1 MCIESDNYSLVVP
14 IYEQI
19 PFFVLGKH
27 SLFGLPFR
35 LLPFSIF
42 FFRFFNGDSFL
53 FRQNSSFFGSPLF
66 GDTLLFGGL
75 LGCEASLF
83 GGLFFCNPPLFGSL
97 FSRDALLLPS
107 FFFGQ
112 TPFFGGF
119 FFRDPLLLGS
129 EFFRDALL
137 LCGDTLLFQPVLLL
151 IIGVSSDA
159 DTGQHQNGN
168 NGEYIRALLFPCH
181 RTALRLLLFPLLS
194 GDTLL
199 FGLPFPFKTGGFGL
213 PLLLLLP
220 DAVAFDMFLRAGI
233 DQLFGI
239 ELRVGENLSYFR
251 VVHGCHHLGE
261 GTAFF
266 ADLQLMAA
274 LLDQRCPIHRGM
286 RNNLLELNRVE
297 FADFGFLSGDRNS
310 LFETVGV
317 GFRVGFRIGFRI
329 GFLGVPGLERGDRVS
344 GLDALNLFG
353 DGLWDARPC

>member
-1 MCIESDNYSLVVP
+1 M
-14 IYEQI
+14 
-19 PFFVLGKH
+19 
-27 SLFGLPFR
+27 LFP
-35 LLPFSIF
+35 
-42 FFRFFNGDSFL
+42 FL
-53 FRQNSSFFGSPLF
+53 FRGN
-66 GDTLLFGGL
+66 
-75 LGCEASLF
+75 ASL
-83 GGLFFCNPPLFGSL
+83 
-97 FSRDALLLPS
+97 
-107 FFFGQ
+107 
-112 TPFFGGF
+112 FGGF

-137 LCGDTLLFQPVLLL
+137 LCGDTLLFQPILLL
-151 IIGVSSDA
+151 IVRVSSDT

-168 NGEYIRALLFPCH
+168 NGEYIRALLFPCC
-181 RTALRLLLFPLLS
+181 RTALRLLLFPLLA

-353 DGLWDARPC
+353 DGLWDADLVDGHEDGRQRLEPDNAARNADDAQEFAQHGEEGPGRGKDSERNVKHGNEGRIGHCHRALLGRLDQIEVLAGY